1 MQPFELKEN
10 CTLSFASCLNEFS
23 KLLNNSIVTDIS
35 GQKLP
40 LDLGL
45 NEIVLTLKKCREN
58 KGAVYIVGNGGSAA
72 IASHVVIDLLNRAS
86 MKAMAM
92 LDSATVTCISNDYGY
107 EQVYAKQIS
116 QFAVEKDTLIA
127 ISSSGNSK
135 NILNAV
141 NAARSCHAQV
151 ITFSGFSE
159 HNALRG
165 VGDFNLW
172 LNAKDYGQVEIGHAF
187 VLHHLTDQLCLK

>member
-1 MQPFELKEN
+1 MQAFESTEK
-10 CTLSFASCLNEFS
+10 SVPRFASCLSEFS
-23 KLLNNSIVTDIS
+23 NLLNNAIVTDIS

-40 LDLGL
+40 LELGL
-45 NEIVLTLKKCREN
+45 NEIVLTLKKCRED
-58 KGAVYIVGNGGSAA
+58 KGTVYIVGNGGSAA
-72 IASHVVIDLLNRAS
+72 IASHVVIDLLNMAA

-92 LDSATVTCISNDYGY
+92 LDSAVVTCISNDYGY
-107 EQVYAKQIS
+107 EQVYAKQIC
-116 QFAVEKDTLIA
+116 QFAVEKDVLIA

-141 NAARSCHAQV
+141 NAARVCHTQV
-151 ITFSGFSE
+151 VTFSGFSE
-159 HNALRG
+159 QNALRG